1 MPLDRFVLIVVAVIV
16 AAAMT
21 VWIAAALSAVLAFP
35 GWSMLALI
43 PVALVAYVLVR
54 VIAERA
60 GSEEDDRYD
69 RVER

>member
-1 MPLDRFVLIVVAVIV
+1 MPLDRLVLIVVAVV
-16 AAAMT
+16 AAAALT
-21 VWIAAALSAVLAFP
+21 VWIAATLSAVLAFP

-54 VIAERA
+54 VVAERV